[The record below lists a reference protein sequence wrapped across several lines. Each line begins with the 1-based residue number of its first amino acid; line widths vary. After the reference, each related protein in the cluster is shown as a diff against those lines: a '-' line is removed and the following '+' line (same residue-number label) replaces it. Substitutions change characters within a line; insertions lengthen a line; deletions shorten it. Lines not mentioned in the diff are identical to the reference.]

1 MNDFTIGMKTA
12 EQLFQ
17 EEEQKKQTLANA
29 TQNSPVIS
37 NLASYFNER
46 WNLARES
53 KRPVASRMRANL
65 RQRQGIYDDA
75 KLAAIKAQGG
85 AEIYAN
91 ITNQKCRA
99 ATAWLRDALLGDG
112 KDKPWGIQP
121 SPIPELP
128 PELEMEAQAEAQ
140 QRVMAAQ
147 MMGIPVDPAEVPE
160 IARKALEALRN
171 ELRENARRESQMT
184 EDAIEDTLLDGGFR
198 EAFAD
203 ILDDLVTY
211 PACILKGPVMR
222 QRVDLTWGKDPETGA
237 TVATPAEK
245 IVTEFER
252 VSPFDVFPAPWAM
265 DIEDGYL
272 IQRHRL
278 SRSTVASF
286 IGLPGYN
293 EDAVRAVLRDHD
305 NGGTSNW
312 LGMGVRGEDAT
323 VPVSTDPKTGLATT
337 YRTEMIDALEL
348 WDNIP
353 GRLLIEWGMP
363 AESIPDPDK
372 EYSANVWKVKNWI
385 IKATL
390 NHDPVGKKPYSKTSY
405 ERVPGMFWGLGIP
418 DLIKDPQDLANA
430 ALRAMVNNMAMSS
443 GPQIAINVERLPEG
457 AKITTLQPWKI
468 WQVVSDP
475 LGSTAPAV
483 DFFDVP
489 SHASELMAIYEKA
502 SEQADEWS
510 GIPRYMTGDVKS
522 GGAARTASG
531 LSMLIGNASKL
542 IKSVTANVDRL
553 VESVIRKTHIHLITQ
568 MQQLDLAGDI
578 SVVVR
583 GSESILMKDNMALR
597 RAEFLQMTNNPVDLQ
612 ITGIEGRA
620 NVLKEQAKLLGMN
633 PDEIAKDGEALQ
645 QEQMMQQML
654 MVQQM
659 AQQALPSQDNTTPG
673 MAPGLAKEGGRPAV
687 SQFDQMGRR

>member
-1 MNDFTIGMKTA
+1 MTEYTLGMKTA
-12 EQLFQ
+12 DQLHQ
-17 EEEQKKQTLANA
+17 EEEAAKQEALNA
-29 TQNSPVIS
+29 TQSTPVIS
-37 NLASYFNER
+37 NLVSYFNQR
-46 WNLARES
+46 WFLAREA
-53 KRPVASRMRANL
+53 KRPVASRMRENL
-65 RQRQGIYDDA
+65 RQRQGIYEDA
-75 KLAAIKAQGG
+75 KLQAIRGQGG
-85 AEIYAN
+85 TEIYAN

-112 KDKPWGIQP
+112 KDKPWGVTS

-128 PELEMEAQAEAQ
+128 PELEQEALYEAQ
-140 QRVMAAQ
+140 QRVMGAYQ
-147 MMGIPVDPAEVPE
+147 MGLPIDPNEAPE
-160 IARKALEALRN
+160 LARKALEAVRN
-171 ELRENARRESQMT
+171 EMRETARREAEMT
-184 EDAIEDTLLDGGFR
+184 EDAIEDTLANGGYH

-203 ILDDLVTY
+203 VLDDLVTF
-211 PACILKGPVMR
+211 PAAILKGPVMR
-222 QRVDLTWGKDPETGA
+222 QRIDLAWSKDPETGMTLA
-237 TVATPAEK
+237 IPQEK

-252 VSPFDVFPAPWAM
+252 VSPFDLFPAPWAM

-278 SRSTVASF
+278 SRSVIASF

-293 EDAVRAVLRDHD
+293 EDAVRAVLKDHD

-312 LGMGVRGEDAT
+312 LGMGIRGEDTT

-353 GRLLIEWGMP
+353 GRHLIEWGIP

-372 EYSANVWKVKNWI
+372 EYSANVWKIKEYI

-405 ERVPGMFWGLGIP
+405 ERVPGMFWGMGIP

-430 ALRAMVNNMAMSS
+430 ALRALVNNMAMSS
-443 GPQIAINVERLPEG
+443 GPQVAVNIERLPEG
-457 AKITTLQPWKI
+457 AKITSLHPWKI
-468 WQVVSDP
+468 WQMVSDP

-483 DFFDVP
+483 EFFTVP
-489 SHASELMAIYEKA
+489 SNANELMAIYQDA
-502 SEQADEWS
+502 SNQADEWS
-510 GIPRYMTGDVKS
+510 GIPKYMTGDSKS

-553 VESVIRKTHIHLITQ
+553 IESVVRKTHIHLITQ
-568 MQQLDLAGDI
+568 MGQLNLAGDVGI
-578 SVVVR
+578 VVR

-612 ITGIEGRA
+612 ITGLEGRA
-620 NVLKEQAKLLGMN
+620 VVLKEQAKLLGMN
-633 PDEIAKDGEALQ
+633 PDEIAKDDDAIRM
-645 QEQMMQQML
+645 EQMMQQMQ
-654 MVQQM
+654 MMQM
-659 AQQALPSQDNTTPG
+659 AQQQALPNGDNTTPG
-673 MAPGLAKEGGRPAV
+673 MSPGLAKEGGRPAV
-687 SQFDQMGRR
+687 SQFDQPSAG